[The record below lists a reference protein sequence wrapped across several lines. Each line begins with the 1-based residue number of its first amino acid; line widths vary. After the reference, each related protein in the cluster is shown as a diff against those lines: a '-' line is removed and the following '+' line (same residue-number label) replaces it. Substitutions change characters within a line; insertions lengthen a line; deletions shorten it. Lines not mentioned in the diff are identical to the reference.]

1 MRRMRMMWLCA
12 AVLAAGCSSGLGE
25 PCDARTACPEDLVCS
40 FPSGDDGPTPR
51 GVCDY
56 PLRGEGEACTL
67 AAECEKAL
75 TCSSHFTP
83 GDRYGTC
90 VKPRAEGD
98 ACFTDRDC
106 ESGTCA
112 GASGTALDGACAVAD

>member
-1 MRRMRMMWLCA
+1 MRRMVMSWLCVV
-12 AVLAAGCSSGLGE
+12 VLNLGCAEGLGDS
-25 PCDARTACPEDLVCS
+25 CDAQTACPDDLVCS
-40 FPSGDDGPTPR
+40 FPSGDDGPAPR
-51 GVCDY
+51 GICDY
-56 PLRGEGEACTL
+56 PLRAEGEACTL

-90 VKPRAEGD
+90 VKQRADGEV
-98 ACFTDRDC
+98 CFEDRDC

-112 GASGTALDGACAVAD
+112 GASGTALDGVCAAAD